1 MVVSPRKAKPGG
13 YLLAPPA
20 PAALGLP
27 MPPWGGFALGTV
39 WRHTTL
45 VDLCSSGGQAGRG
58 GWAPR
63 APGTISPLT
72 PRPDTAHVPGSA
84 TGPC

>member
-1 MVVSPRKAKPGG
+1 MVVVSPREAKPGG

-20 PAALGLP
+20 PAGLLE
-27 MPPWGGFALGTV
+27 PPWSGFALGTV
-39 WRHTTL
+39 RWHTTL
-45 VDLCSSGGQAGRG
+45 VDPCSSGGQAGRG

-63 APGTISPLT
+63 APGTISPPT
-72 PRPDTAHVPGSA
+72 PGPDAAHVPGSA